1 MIERVKNKIAIDHI
15 NSQDQ
20 QSYDSDI
27 IEVYNDV
34 KNDFV
39 AHKDKF
45 TLWKGGP
52 YWNSN
57 LNLYQYVD
65 VIMHLVFLGVTKAT
79 QNLVQKWIGVALKP
93 KQFNLSKKKIFPPI
107 VNMGLEWCKLIDTEA
122 GLVSDNYLAFARIM
136 KWYYYPLLQIEYKD
150 VSTQKSRNVPCSVE
164 VIHEAVGG
172 LLAVI
177 KCVMSRVVSV
187 ANTPR
192 IMERCIKIYLSAI
205 HRIDQSIHI
214 DKSGGKDSSKSA
226 KYVPYWLSKYNYL
239 SLLNLP
245 DTMREYRPLINL
257 WEGSNQGE
265 GYLRYA
271 KPSIVNI
278 HSKNWQVNALR
289 NLQNKQSLDVI
300 VDYYVQHACTD
311 EDVKTSYG
319 SLRRDRVAK
328 MYVTYKTINE
338 YFTILRRNLPFSFI
352 RTNKKQYYVV
362 INVETDTTNEI
373 MQGIPIHF
381 DFEGKYNSICIN
393 FHKLVVDMTITD
405 FSLKKFGVSDIKNF
419 LMALPKIGISGYR
432 YQFSNQSSLYYIID
446 SEWNELNENDELKA
460 PGIPGCTF

>member
-1 MIERVKNKIAIDHI
+1 MDNNVIAYCGVHGINLASSKKLIERVKNKIAIDHI

-57 LNLYQYVD
+57 LNLYQFVD
-65 VIMHLVFLGVTKAT
+65 VIMHLVFLGVTKST

-107 VNMGLEWCKLIDTEA
+107 VNMGLEWCKLIETEA
-122 GLVSDNYLAFARIM
+122 GWVSDNYLAFARIM

-192 IMERCIKIYLSAI
+192 IMERCIKIFLSAI

-214 DKSGGKDSSKSA
+214 DKSCVKDSSNSTQ
-226 KYVPYWLSKYNYL
+226 YVPHWL
-239 SLLNLP
+239 
-245 DTMREYRPLINL
+245 
-257 WEGSNQGE
+257 
-265 GYLRYA
+265 
-271 KPSIVNI
+271 
-278 HSKNWQVNALR
+278 
-289 NLQNKQSLDVI
+289 
-300 VDYYVQHACTD
+300 
-311 EDVKTSYG
+311 
-319 SLRRDRVAK
+319 
-328 MYVTYKTINE
+328 
-338 YFTILRRNLPFSFI
+338 
-352 RTNKKQYYVV
+352 
-362 INVETDTTNEI
+362 
-373 MQGIPIHF
+373 
-381 DFEGKYNSICIN
+381 
-393 FHKLVVDMTITD
+393 
-405 FSLKKFGVSDIKNF
+405 LK
-419 LMALPKIGISGYR
+419 
-432 YQFSNQSSLYYIID
+432 
-446 SEWNELNENDELKA
+446 
-460 PGIPGCTF
+460 